1 MINARNAGRIAG
13 ALLIAQGIGGFVVN
27 FVLLQ
32 PAIDPPGFLVNAA
45 PHALRVGAAALL
57 GILIGALALAIAITV
72 LPVLRKFS
80 ERMALSFIALG
91 SVGLALAAVE
101 SGTMMS
107 LVSLSKA
114 YVESGADAASFDGL
128 RRIVAASRNW
138 AHYTNLAIGGLTL
151 SIFYIA
157 LFRFALIPRALAA
170 FGLLAVALQI
180 VTIARPFFGAPVVF
194 LLLAPL
200 GLANLSVALWLL
212 IKDFPDKQT

>member
-1 MINARNAGRIAG
+1 MTNVRNAGRIAG

-32 PAIDPPGFLVNAA
+32 PAIDPPGFLVNAT
-45 PHALRVGAAALL
+45 PHAVRVGAAALL
-57 GILIGALALAIAITV
+57 GILTGALALAIAITM

-91 SVGLALAAVE
+91 CVALALAAVE

-107 LVSLSKA
+107 LLSLSKA
-114 YVESGADAASFDGL
+114 YVESGTDAASFDGL

-138 AHYTNLAIGGLTL
+138 AHYTHLAIGGLTL

-157 LFRFALIPRALAA
+157 LLRFALIPRALAA

-180 VTIARPFFGAPVVF
+180 STISRPFFGAPVVF
-194 LLLAPL
+194 FLLAPL

-212 IKDFPDKQT
+212 IKDFPDKST

>member
-1 MINARNAGRIAG
+1 MTNIRNAGRIAG
-13 ALLIAQGIGGFVVN
+13 ALLFAQGIGGFMVN

-32 PAIDPPGFLVNAA
+32 PAIDPPGFIVNAA
-45 PHALRVGAAALL
+45 PHAVRVGAAALL
-57 GILIGALALAIAITV
+57 GILVGALALAIAIAV

-107 LVSLSKA
+107 LLSLSKA
-114 YVESGADAASFDGL
+114 YVESGADVASFDGL

-138 AHYTNLAIGGLTL
+138 AHYTNLVISGLTL
-151 SIFYIA
+151 AIFYVA

-180 VTIARPFFGAPVVF
+180 VTISRPFFGAPVVF
-194 LLLAPL
+194 FLLAPL

-212 IKDFPDKQT
+212 IKDFPDRST

>member
-1 MINARNAGRIAG
+1 MTNARNAGRIAG

-32 PAIDPPGFLVNAA
+32 PAIDAPGFLVNAA

-57 GILIGALALAIAITV
+57 GILTGALALAIAITV
-72 LPVLRKFS
+72 LPVLP
-80 ERMALSFIALG
+80 
-91 SVGLALAAVE
+91 AVE

-107 LVSLSKA
+107 LMSLSKA
-114 YVESGADAASFDGL
+114 YVDSGADAASFDGL

-180 VTIARPFFGAPVVF
+180 VTISRPFFGAPVVF
-194 LLLAPL
+194 FLLAPL

-212 IKDFPDKQT
+212 IKDFPDKPT